1 MRSTRH
7 IITTSVTT
15 IGGFLPLLVSSI
27 FFKPLAWAMAGG
39 VFGATIIALFY
50 IPSLYAIKE
59 KLLNLGFLLWRF
71 GSLSIKRPESS

>member
-1 MRSTRH
+1 
-7 IITTSVTT
+7 VTT

-59 KLLNLGFLLWRF
+59 K
-71 GSLSIKRPESS
+71 IT